1 MSCVNY
7 IIERKGSLIP
17 WRATAEKVSNAVQNE
32 LDTNGE
38 NLHIIGFGQA

>member
-17 WRATAEKVSNAVQNE
+17 WGATAEKVSNAVQNE